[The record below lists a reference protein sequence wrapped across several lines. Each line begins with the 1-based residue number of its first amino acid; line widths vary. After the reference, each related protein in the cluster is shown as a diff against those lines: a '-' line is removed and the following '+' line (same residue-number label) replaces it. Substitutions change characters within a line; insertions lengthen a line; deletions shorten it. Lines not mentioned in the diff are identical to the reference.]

1 MGLFGNK
8 RSSDKIDY
16 EKLNE
21 LISFSRNFMKII
33 FTVSIVALVVLITQ
47 IIKEWGILK
56 IIGDVLSILSPFF
69 IGIILAW
76 LLDPFV
82 SFLKKKGVKRGLGV
96 TFVYIIVI
104 AVLVLIGNILLPT
117 LVNQINDM
125 ITSAPDTIKNI
136 TEELDLFI
144 KFISKTYGLDA
155 IVVKESVYEVINN
168 LLQFITVDGPSIL
181 ISVIKSIV
189 SGGID
194 FVLGFL
200 IGFYM
205 LLDFDGVKRQMAD
218 WVPTRHKEE
227 VNELTSQLNALLKN
241 YVYGT
246 LFVMFILFICQSIGM
261 TIAGMQAPMV
271 FALFCAI
278 TNIIPYLGP
287 YIGGAPAVIVG
298 FIISPQ
304 VGIGV
309 LISVVVCQL
318 LESYLLTPVIQSKTM
333 KLHPVTIIIG
343 LLLFSHFFGI
353 IGMLFATPVIAC
365 GKVIINFFIKKY
377 DLFGEREEVK
387 LKEKLELKE
396 D

>member
-8 RSSDKIDY
+8 RSNDKVDY
-16 EKLNE
+16 VKLNE
-21 LISFSRNFMKII
+21 LITLSRNFMKLI

-47 IIKEWGILK
+47 IVKEWKILS
-56 IIGDVLSILSPFF
+56 ILGDILSILSPFF

-104 AVLVLIGNILLPT
+104 AIVVLIGNILLPT
-117 LVNQINDM
+117 LASQINDM

-136 TEELDLFI
+136 TEELDVFI

-155 IVVKESVYEVINN
+155 AMVKESAYEVINN

-205 LLDFDGVKRQMAD
+205 LLDFDGVKKQLAN
-218 WVPTRHKEE
+218 WVPTRHKKE

-261 TIAGMQAPMV
+261 SIAGMQAPMV

-298 FIISPQ
+298 FILSPKI
-304 VGIGV
+304 GIGV

-353 IGMLFATPVIAC
+353 IGMLFATPIIAC
-365 GKVIINFFIKKY
+365 GKVILHFFIEKY
-377 DLFGEREEVK
+377 ELFNKDDDEEIK
-387 LKEKLELKE
+387 ELKE
-396 D
+396 LED

>member
-8 RSSDKIDY
+8 RSGDKVDF

-21 LISFSRNFMKII
+21 LIVFSRNFMKLI
-33 FTVSIVALVVLITQ
+33 FTVSIVALVVLVTQ
-47 IIKEWGILK
+47 IIKEWKILS
-56 IIGDVLSILSPFF
+56 ILGDILSILSPFF

-82 SFLKKKGVKRGLGV
+82 SFLRKKGVKRGLGV

-104 AVLVLIGNILLPT
+104 AIIILIGNLLLPT
-117 LVNQINDM
+117 LANQINDM
-125 ITSAPDTIKNI
+125 ITSAPETIKNI
-136 TEELDLFI
+136 TEELDVFI
-144 KFISKTYGLDA
+144 RFISKTYGLD
-155 IVVKESVYEVINN
+155 VVMVKESAYEVINN
-168 LLQFITVDGPSIL
+168 LLQFITVDGPTIL
-181 ISVIKSIV
+181 ISIIKSII

-205 LLDFDGVKRQMAD
+205 LLDFDGVKKQLAN
-218 WVPTRHKEE
+218 WVPSRHKKE
-227 VNELTSQLNALLKN
+227 VNELTSDLNNLLKN

-298 FIISPQ
+298 FILSPKI
-304 VGIGV
+304 GIGV
-309 LISVVVCQL
+309 LISVIVCQL

-353 IGMLFATPVIAC
+353 IGMLFATPAIAC

-377 DLFGEREEVK
+377 DLFNGKETVK
-387 LKEKLELKE
+387 ELEKNE

>member
-21 LISFSRNFMKII
+21 LISLSRNFMKVI
-33 FTVSIVALVVLITQ
+33 FSVSIVAFVVLLTQ
-47 IIKEWGILK
+47 IIKEWGIMK
-56 IIGDVLSILSPFF
+56 IVGDILGILSPFF
-69 IGIILAW
+69 IGIIIAW

-96 TFVYIIVI
+96 TFVYIIGI
-104 AVLVLIGNILLPT
+104 AILVLIGNILLPT

-125 ITSAPDTIKNI
+125 VTSAPETIKNI
-136 TEELDLFI
+136 TEELDVFI

-155 IVVKESVYEVINN
+155 VVVRESVYEVINN
-168 LLQFITVDGPSIL
+168 LLQFITVDGPTIL
-181 ISVIKSIV
+181 ISIIKSIV

-205 LLDFDGVKRQMAD
+205 LLDFDGVKKQLAKIA
-218 WVPTRHKEE
+218 PSRHKKDIK
-227 VNELTSQLNALLKN
+227 ELTSELNGLLRN

-246 LFVMFILFICQSIGM
+246 LLVMFILFICQAIGM

-304 VGIGV
+304 VGVGV

-365 GKVIINFFIKKY
+365 GKVIINFLIKKY
-377 DLFGEREEVK
+377 ELFSNKEEVN
-387 LKEKLELKE
+387 EKLEE
-396 D
+396 VVD

>member
-8 RSSDKIDY
+8 RSNDKVDY
-16 EKLNE
+16 VKLNE
-21 LISFSRNFMKII
+21 LITLSRNFMKLI

-47 IIKEWGILK
+47 VIKEWKILN
-56 IIGDVLSILSPFF
+56 ILGDILGILSPFF

-104 AVLVLIGNILLPT
+104 AIIVLIGNILLPT
-117 LVNQINDM
+117 LANQINDM

-136 TEELDLFI
+136 TEELDVFI

-155 IVVKESVYEVINN
+155 VVVKESAYEVINN

-205 LLDFDGVKRQMAD
+205 LLDFDGVKKQLAK
-218 WVPTRHKEE
+218 WVPTRHKKE

-298 FIISPQ
+298 FILSPKI
-304 VGIGV
+304 GIGV

-365 GKVIINFFIKKY
+365 GKVIINFFIEKY
-377 DLFGEREEVK
+377 ELFNKDNDEE
-387 LKEKLELKE
+387 ELKE
-396 D
+396 LED

>member
-8 RSSDKIDY
+8 RSNDKVDY
-16 EKLNE
+16 VKLNE
-21 LISFSRNFMKII
+21 LITLSRNFMKLI

-47 IIKEWGILK
+47 IIKEWKLLSIL
-56 IIGDVLSILSPFF
+56 GDILSILSPFF

-96 TFVYIIVI
+96 TFIYIIVI
-104 AVLVLIGNILLPT
+104 AIIVLIGNILLPS
-117 LVNQINDM
+117 LANQINDM

-155 IVVKESVYEVINN
+155 SMVKESAYEVINN

-205 LLDFDGVKRQMAD
+205 LLDFDGVKKQLAN
-218 WVPTRHKEE
+218 WVPTRHKKE
-227 VNELTSQLNALLKN
+227 VNELTSQLNGLLKN

-298 FIISPQ
+298 FILSPKIG
-304 VGIGV
+304 VGV

-365 GKVIINFFIKKY
+365 GKVIINFIIEKYELFNKDDEEEIK
-377 DLFGEREEVK
+377 
-387 LKEKLELKE
+387 ELKE
-396 D
+396 LED

>member
-8 RSSDKIDY
+8 RSNDKVDY
-16 EKLNE
+16 VKLNE
-21 LISFSRNFMKII
+21 LITLSRNFMKLI

-47 IIKEWGILK
+47 IVKEWKILS
-56 IIGDVLSILSPFF
+56 ILGDILSILSPFF

-104 AVLVLIGNILLPT
+104 AIVVLIGNILLPT
-117 LVNQINDM
+117 LASQINDM

-136 TEELDLFI
+136 TEELDVFI

-155 IVVKESVYEVINN
+155 AMVKESAYEVINN

-205 LLDFDGVKRQMAD
+205 LLDFDGVKKQLAN
-218 WVPTRHKEE
+218 WVPTRHKKE

-261 TIAGMQAPMV
+261 SIAGMQAPLV

-298 FIISPQ
+298 FVLSPKI
-304 VGIGV
+304 GIGV

-365 GKVIINFFIKKY
+365 GKVILRFFIEKY
-377 DLFGEREEVK
+377 ELFNKDDEEETK
-387 LKEKLELKE
+387 ELKE
-396 D
+396 LED

>member
-8 RSSDKIDY
+8 RSNDKVDY
-16 EKLNE
+16 VKLNE
-21 LISFSRNFMKII
+21 LITLSRNFMKLI

-47 IIKEWGILK
+47 IVKEWKILS
-56 IIGDVLSILSPFF
+56 ILGDILSILSPFF

-104 AVLVLIGNILLPT
+104 AIVVLIGNILLPT
-117 LVNQINDM
+117 LASQINDM

-136 TEELDLFI
+136 TEELDVFI

-155 IVVKESVYEVINN
+155 AMVKESAYEVINN

-205 LLDFDGVKRQMAD
+205 LLDFDGVKKQLAN
-218 WVPTRHKEE
+218 WVPTRHKKE

-261 TIAGMQAPMV
+261 SIAGMQAPLV

-298 FIISPQ
+298 FILSPKI
-304 VGIGV
+304 GIGV

-365 GKVIINFFIKKY
+365 GKVILHFFIEKY
-377 DLFGEREEVK
+377 ELFNKDDDEEIK
-387 LKEKLELKE
+387 ELKE
-396 D
+396 LED

>member
-8 RSSDKIDY
+8 RSNDKVDY
-16 EKLNE
+16 VKLNE
-21 LISFSRNFMKII
+21 LIALSRNFMKLI

-47 IIKEWGILK
+47 IVKEWKILS
-56 IIGDVLSILSPFF
+56 ILGDILSILSPFF

-104 AVLVLIGNILLPT
+104 AIVVLIGNILLPT
-117 LVNQINDM
+117 LASQINDM

-136 TEELDLFI
+136 TEELDVFI

-155 IVVKESVYEVINN
+155 AMVKESAYEVINN

-205 LLDFDGVKRQMAD
+205 LLDFDGVKKQLAN
-218 WVPTRHKEE
+218 WVPTRHKKE

-261 TIAGMQAPMV
+261 SIAGMQAPLV

-298 FIISPQ
+298 FILSPKI
-304 VGIGV
+304 GIGV

-365 GKVIINFFIKKY
+365 GKVILHFFIEKY
-377 DLFGEREEVK
+377 ELFNKDDEEEIK
-387 LKEKLELKE
+387 ELKE
-396 D
+396 LED

>member
-8 RSSDKIDY
+8 RSNDKVDY
-16 EKLNE
+16 VKLNE
-21 LISFSRNFMKII
+21 LITLSRNFMKLI

-47 IIKEWGILK
+47 IVKEWKILS
-56 IIGDVLSILSPFF
+56 ILGDILSILSPFF

-104 AVLVLIGNILLPT
+104 AIVVLIGNILLPT
-117 LVNQINDM
+117 LASQINDM

-136 TEELDLFI
+136 TEELDVFI

-155 IVVKESVYEVINN
+155 AMVKESAYEVINN

-205 LLDFDGVKRQMAD
+205 LLDFDGVKKQLAN
-218 WVPTRHKEE
+218 WVPTRHKKE

-261 TIAGMQAPMV
+261 SIAGMQAPLV

-298 FIISPQ
+298 FILSPKI
-304 VGIGV
+304 GIGV

-365 GKVIINFFIKKY
+365 GKVILHFFIEKY
-377 DLFGEREEVK
+377 ELFNKDDEEEIK
-387 LKEKLELKE
+387 ELKE
-396 D
+396 LED